1 MRFSFRDRIMHHV
14 QHGDH
19 PMMGWG
25 MRRMR
30 GESGGGGPFGP
41 RFARRRVFDGEELR
55 LVLLS
60 LIGEE
65 NRHGYELIKAIED
78 LSGGAYAPSPGMV
91 YPMLAMMAE
100 MGVISEAADASARRS
115 FAITAAGR
123 AELEN
128 AAATVKALRE
138 RLQGLAAQREN
149 TDSMPVRRA
158 MHNLRVVLETRLSQ
172 QGVSRDTLLE
182 TAALIDEAARKI
194 ERL

>member
-1 MRFSFRDRIMHHV
+1 MMHHT
-14 QHGDH
+14 QCGDH
-19 PMMGWG
+19 PMMSWG
-25 MRRMR
+25 MRRIR
-30 GESGGGGPFGP
+30 GEGSGEGPFGP
-41 RFARRRVFDGEELR
+41 RQGRRRLFDGEELR

-100 MGVISEAADASARRS
+100 MGVITEAADASARRS
-115 FAITAAGR
+115 FAISDAGR
-123 AELEN
+123 AELEK

-138 RLQGLAAQREN
+138 RLQGLAAQREK

-158 MHNLRVVLETRLSQ
+158 MHNLRVVLETRLGQ
-172 QGVSRDTLLE
+172 DGVSRDTLLE